1 MDFATMKQAIPLG
14 HTSPY
19 LPTSPH
25 ISPHLPTPASRSSRS
40 AISPRFSTYLPTS
53 PHACEQVI
61 ALGHSRVPV
70 YWGPAKSS
78 ITRFIHIK
86 DQLMLTPADAT
97 PVASLRFHEPQWARP
112 PRDRREITR
121 DRPRSAEIGR
131 DIVLFLEPRRGVA
144 LLRD

>member
-1 MDFATMKQAIPLG
+1 MK
-14 HTSPY
+14 
-19 LPTSPH
+19 
-25 ISPHLPTPASRSSRS
+25 
-40 AISPRFSTYLPTS
+40 
-53 PHACEQVI
+53 QVI

-112 PRDRREITR
+112 PRDRREIAARSPEIAR
-121 DRPRSAEIGR
+121 DRPRSAEISFASMSPGGAS
-131 DIVLFLEPRRGVA
+131 LFCVTDGSYA
-144 LLRD
+144 